1 MLPTGMLQSMF
12 RDPSSGSQHTAIV
25 PPASSSS
32 GASRS
37 SLEYHRV
44 PPHDAR
50 CVAKM
55 SSATTSSFRWSSP
68 VAFRV
73 PPAVE
78 PSVTDDRAG
87 ALRSVRAS
95 SRLALA
101 SATSVFAR
109 SSRSRSVRIN
119 NDDPSPPPSP
129 FPFPWRPPPAN
140 DASGGR
146 DVARDA
152 TACCPAGAAFNCA
165 HPNVPDV
172 IQSPGRF
179 SAAFDAFSRGI
190 PHPSSALSVRSASNG
205 AGKQHVTSSNGVARS
220 HRASPRSLR

>member
-25 PPASSSS
+25 PPGSSSRGS
-32 GASRS
+32 SVS
-37 SLEYHRV
+37 SLEYQRT
-44 PPHDAR
+44 PPHAAR
-50 CVAKM
+50 CEAKI

-68 VAFRV
+68 VAFRA
-73 PPAVE
+73 PPATE
-78 PSVTDDRAG
+78 PSATDDRAG
-87 ALRSVRAS
+87 ALRSSRAS

-101 SATSVFAR
+101 SATMVFVK
-109 SSRSRSVRIN
+109 SSRSRSVSAN
-119 NDDPSPPPSP
+119 PPSPSP
-129 FPFPWRPPPAN
+129 FPPSRPPPPAN
-140 DASGGR
+140 DASRGSA
-146 DVARDA
+146 VARDA

-179 SAAFDAFSRGI
+179 SSASFAFKRGI